1 MPAQTVPLDG
11 GLLALFGGFMLAAVV
26 VVSNVGERRQ
36 TEKSL
41 ATIGTRQ
48 PTSDTSPVAVPSRT
62 IDRLLARLLTRLT
75 RLTKTAL
82 PKDATRGVASRLE
95 RAGNPYGWDVDQ
107 VLAYKSF
114 GLLVLGGFGAMI
126 GHSSPA
132 KMILFALT
140 FGAAGFFLPDVWL
153 YNTALKRQEQI
164 QRTLADALD
173 MLTISVEAGLAFD
186 AALSQVAR
194 NTEGPLAAEFSRIL
208 QEMQIGKGRSEAFRA
223 VLDRTNVE
231 DLRTFVNAIAQAD
244 AFGVPIANVLRTQAK
259 EMRQKRKQSA
269 EEKAQKVPVKI
280 VVPLVICILPA
291 LFVAVLG
298 PGVISII
305 HVFSGM
311 HH

>member
-1 MPAQTVPLDG
+1 MAAHAVPLDG
-11 GLLALFGGFMLAAVV
+11 GLLALFGAITLAAVIV
-26 VVSNVGERRQ
+26 VGNAAQKRQ
-36 TEKSL
+36 VARSL
-41 ATIGTRQ
+41 ATIGTRRPAADRDPVPV
-48 PTSDTSPVAVPSRT
+48 PTRSM
-62 IDRLLARLLTRLT
+62 DRLLARLLKRLT
-75 RLTKTAL
+75 AAAKTAL
-82 PKDATRGVASRLE
+82 PNDAKRGVASRLE
-95 RAGNPYGWDVDQ
+95 RAGNPYGWDLDQ

-114 GLLVLGGFGAMI
+114 AMLVLGGFGAMI
-126 GHSSPA
+126 GHSTPA
-132 KMILFALT
+132 KAFALAAV
-140 FGAAGFFLPDVWL
+140 FGTVGFFLPDVWL

-164 QRTLADALD
+164 QKTLADALD

-208 QEMQIGKGRSEAFRA
+208 QEMQIGKGRSEAFRS

-244 AFGVPIANVLRTQAK
+244 VFGVPIANVLRTQAK
-259 EMRQKRKQSA
+259 EMRQKRRQSA

-280 VVPLVICILPA
+280 VVPLVLCILPA

-305 HVFSGM
+305 HVFGGM
-311 HH
+311 RH